1 MIGARREKSKHDYA
15 SYIYSSNSL
24 MHNQMALDSNGW
36 LREEHKPNGNE
47 PDTIYAI
54 TREQSLSDTNLLESS
69 TKSILTQTQHRL
81 VIFSYD
87 E

>member
-1 MIGARREKSKHDYA
+1 
-15 SYIYSSNSL
+15 

-47 PDTIYAI
+47 SDAIYI
-54 TREQSLSDTNLLESS
+54 TREQPLPDTNLLGTS

-81 VIFSYD
+81 VVRQF
-87 E
+87 